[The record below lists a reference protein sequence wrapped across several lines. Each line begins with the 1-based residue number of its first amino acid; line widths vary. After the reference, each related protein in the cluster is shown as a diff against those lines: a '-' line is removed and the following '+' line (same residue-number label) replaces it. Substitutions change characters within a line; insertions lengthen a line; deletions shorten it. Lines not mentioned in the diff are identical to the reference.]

1 MKASAT
7 AGSHSCDLFLP
18 LIPPP
23 NPHGGD
29 QVSFDLN
36 LGIERAWKPPGT
48 GRKVGLIHLVEK
60 NLALSYVQSFS
71 SFTIPH
77 QR

>member
-36 LGIERAWKPPGT
+36 LGMERACKPPGT